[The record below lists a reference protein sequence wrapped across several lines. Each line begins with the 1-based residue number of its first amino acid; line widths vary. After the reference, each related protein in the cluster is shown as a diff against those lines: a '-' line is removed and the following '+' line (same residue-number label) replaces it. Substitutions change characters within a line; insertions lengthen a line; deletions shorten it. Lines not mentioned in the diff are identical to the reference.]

1 MKTTVNYHSQDGCIR
16 TVNVNRTVTSRPVDV
31 LAFRKGQDTA
41 VIVTDGQQTRVFER
55 AANTAVA
62 SLKRGIAMLESKG
75 YSIDTEAWQ

>member
-1 MKTTVNYHSQDGCIR
+1 MKITVNYHNQDGGIR
-16 TVNVNRTVTSRPVDV
+16 TVNVNRTATNRPVDV
-31 LAFRKGQDTA
+31 LAFRRGQDTA

-55 AANTAVA
+55 NANTAVA